1 MNIEINRSGSVL
13 IARIQGELDL
23 STAPLF
29 REKVEAELEQFEGVK
44 HLLLDLEETPFID
57 SSGLGVILGRFKH
70 ISQRGGRLSAINVS
84 DHVRRIFE
92 LSGLLKIMS
101 IQPTLEDALNSLKER

>member
-1 MNIEINRSGSVL
+1 MNIETKKNGSVL
-13 IARIQGELDL
+13 IVRVNGELDL

-29 REKVEAELEQFEGVK
+29 REKVEAELEQFEGIK

-101 IQPTLEDALNSLKER
+101 IQPTPEEALSSFKDR